1 MGLGKDLVDAVA
13 RRRRSHGRRGVG
25 WCAVPEVFYYV
36 LLRRRVLTVR
46 GMRYGVAESFSRRTS
61 AKFFFFF

>member
-25 WCAVPEVFYYV
+25 WCAVPEVLCYV
-36 LLRRRVLTVR
+36 LLLRRVLTVR
-46 GMRYGVAESFSRRTS
+46 GMRYGVAESF
-61 AKFFFFF
+61 